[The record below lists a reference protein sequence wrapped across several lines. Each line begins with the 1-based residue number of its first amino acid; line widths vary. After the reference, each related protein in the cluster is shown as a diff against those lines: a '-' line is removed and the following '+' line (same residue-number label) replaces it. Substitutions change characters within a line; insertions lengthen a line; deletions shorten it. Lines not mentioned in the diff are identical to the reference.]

1 MSASPRDTIAGRLE
15 RLPPSRCHRRFITL
29 VSLGGWF
36 EFYDIFMVAYVG
48 AALRASAFLDLTQL
62 GLLVSAGFLGMF
74 CGAIVFGIGSDYFG
88 RRTAFVLML
97 LIYSGCT
104 LAGAFA
110 PTPGWLILSRAL
122 AGVGIGAE
130 TIVIDTYVTEMVPS
144 AVRGRAVAFTQA
156 VGFTAIPVAAAVSY
170 LLVPTHALLDGWRWV
185 MIVGAGGALFAW
197 YLRRALSESPRWLES
212 RGRLDE
218 ADAIVRAI
226 EEEVARDTGVPLG
239 APLVVR
245 PDART
250 RAPWPEL
257 WRRPF
262 RARTVMLIAFQVL
275 QAIGLYGWANW
286 LPTVLVQQGV
296 PLVNSLRYTMMMAV
310 ASPLGPLLAV
320 FSSDRLERKWTI
332 VVLSLAT
339 AAIGLAFLQVRAPW
353 QVVASGA
360 ALTLLSYWFS
370 AAFHAYQAELFPT
383 RARATGVGFTYS
395 WSRLSTAVSS
405 VVIGALLAH
414 GVGAV
419 VVLISIAWV
428 GVAVIIGAFGPRT
441 NAVPLEMLSS

>member
-1 MSASPRDTIAGRLE
+1 MTTSPPANVAGRLE
-15 RLPPSRCHRRFITL
+15 RLPLSRFHRRFITL

-48 AALRASAFLDLTQL
+48 AALRASGFLDLTQL

-74 CGAIVFGIGSDYFG
+74 AGAIVFGIGSDYFG
-88 RRTAFVLML
+88 RRTAFVVML

-110 PTPGWLILSRAL
+110 PNPGWLIAARAL
-122 AGVGIGAE
+122 AGLGIGAE
-130 TIVIDTYVTEMVPS
+130 MIVIDTYVTEMVPGV
-144 AVRGRAVAFTQA
+144 VRGRYVALTQL

-170 LLVPTHALLDGWRWV
+170 LLVPTHVLLDGWRWV
-185 MIVGAGGALFAW
+185 MILGGCGALFAW
-197 YLRRALSESPRWLES
+197 HLRRALTESPRWLES
-212 RGRLDE
+212 RGRIAE
-218 ADAIVRAI
+218 AETIVRAI
-226 EEEVARDTGVPLG
+226 EDEVVRDTGVALR

-245 PDART
+245 GDVQE
-250 RAPWPEL
+250 RAPWLEL
-257 WRRPF
+257 WRPPYLG
-262 RARTVMLIAFQVL
+262 RTVMLIAFQVL
-275 QAIGLYGWANW
+275 QSVGLYGWANW
-286 LPTVLVQQGV
+286 LPTFLVQQGV
-296 PLVNSLRYTMMMAV
+296 PLVNSLRYTMIMAV

-332 VVLSLAT
+332 VVLSMAT
-339 AAIGLAFLQVRAPW
+339 AALGLVFLEVRAPW

-395 WSRLSTAVSS
+395 WSRLSTAISS
-405 VVIGALLAH
+405 IVIGALLVH

-419 VVLISIAWV
+419 ILLISTAWV
-428 GVAVIIGAFGPRT
+428 GVAVIIGACGPRT
-441 NAVPLEMLSS
+441 NAVPLESLSS